1 MKINPLALWLM
12 SNDGKCDSGDS
23 GVWSGNWRVTFSNQ
37 CAFRGQSVL
46 IQCSYDYPRGHRVT
60 SVTWFRGKY
69 VSGQWFTTAL
79 SYQGRFEYLGDKWSN
94 CNLRINNLQDTDE
107 GAYFFQFET
116 TSDRWQ
122 SKTYLYLS
130 VTELTAV
137 VKPTSVTE
145 GEGVSLTCVSGC
157 APQNIVWFR
166 DRQPVTNP
174 NFQASIEDAGTYHCA
189 IRGQETIRSV
199 SVALNVEYGPRKVS
213 LSVSPSR
220 DVVKGSSVTFTCSS
234 DANPA
239 VTEGGYTLYKDTEDT
254 PLASGQNHTIS
265 DIQPS
270 HSGLYHCRAWNNI
283 SSNGIAFPKSAGLN
297 LDVQYL
303 PENISVSVDPAG
315 RVAEG
320 SSVNL
325 SCSSAANPA
334 ADSYTWFR
342 RTGSPGSS
350 SLLQVGSGQMLSL
363 PSMEPSHTG
372 HYLCQAR
379 NPLGENNSTELL
391 LLMQEKASQALPILA
406 GVGVTVL
413 VIFLVALVVLLFRKK
428 QKHADK
434 QTVSDSRPSG
444 RGSDSSAKIE
454 QPDSLYANVDHFSSS
469 PSPSRNSDHSG
480 QAGKVRTASNEYDD
494 PSSWRD
500 EVVYSTVTIKP
511 RETRLPDHTDNSL
524 QDQHTQSEKPG
535 EGDDS
540 VIYATVAKH
549 S

>member
-1 MKINPLALWLM
+1 MASVILVILVIMP
-12 SNDGKCDSGDS
+12 
-23 GVWSGNWRVTFSNQ
+23 GVWSGPWGVTFNSQ
-37 CAFRGQSVL
+37 CAFRGQSVV
-46 IQCSYDYPRGHRVT
+46 IQCSYDYPRGQRVT
-60 SVTWFRGKY
+60 SVTWFKGTYALGRW
-69 VSGQWFTTAL
+69 VLTAL
-79 SYQGRFEYLGDKWSN
+79 SYQGRFEYLGNKLSN

-107 GAYFFQFET
+107 GAYFFMFET
-116 TSDRWQ
+116 TSDQWMSR
-122 SKTYLYLS
+122 KYLSLS
-130 VTELTAV
+130 VTELTAA

-145 GEGVSLTCVSGC
+145 GERVSLTCTSAC
-157 APQNIVWFR
+157 AIQNIVWFR

-174 NFQASIEDAGTYHCA
+174 NFQASIEDAGSYHCA
-189 IRGQETIRSV
+189 IRGREAIRSV

-254 PLASGQNHTIS
+254 PLASGQNHIIS

-270 HSGLYHCRAWNNI
+270 HSGLYHCRASNHI
-283 SSNGIAFPKSAGLN
+283 SSNGITFPKSANLN

-342 RTGSPGSS
+342 RTGSPGPS
-350 SLLQVGSGQMLSL
+350 SLLQVGSGQVLSL

-372 HYLCQAR
+372 HYLCLAR
-379 NPLGENNSTELL
+379 NPLGENSTELL
-391 LLMQEKASQALPILA
+391 LLMQEKASQALPVLA

-413 VIFLVALVVLLFRKK
+413 VIFLVALVLLFRKK

-434 QTVSDSRPSG
+434 QTMSDSRPGG
-444 RGSDSSAKIE
+444 RGSDSSANTEK
-454 QPDSLYANVDHFSSS
+454 PDSLYANIDHFST

-494 PSSWRD
+494 PSSWRE

-511 RETRLPDHTDNSL
+511 RETRLPHHTDNSL
-524 QDQHTQSEKPG
+524 QDQHTQFEKPG
-535 EGDDS
+535 EGDNS
-540 VIYATVAKH
+540 VIYATVTKH